1 MKAILITTGD
11 ELTSGRTVDTNSAWL
26 AEQLLAMGIPTISHH
41 TIGDNPAEITDAI
54 KRATE
59 LADLVLVTGGLG
71 PTPDDL
77 TRQAI
82 ADLLGVELRLDEP
95 SLRRIEEFF
104 QRIGRQ
110 MVPANR
116 IQAMIPQGAS
126 AVDNEAGTAP
136 GIAARLGDATI
147 ICMPGVPAEM
157 KAMFEKATVE
167 LLPKPQTA
175 IAAKVLKVYGVGESD
190 LSEKLNDILTDR
202 DGPVVVGTTVA
213 DGLISLTITATADQQ
228 TAAQSLVDQQAAE
241 ITKRLG
247 ALIIGDGSAASLT
260 SVVGE
265 LLRNAGQTV
274 ALAES
279 CTGGLVGQAITSVGG
294 ASEYFLGGAICYA
307 NEIKRDI
314 LGVSQETLEQFG
326 AVSPQ
331 TALAMAQGAR
341 KLFSS
346 DWSISLTGIAG
357 PGGGTDD
364 KPVGLVYIGL
374 VGPGVEQTHRRIFN
388 YNRQQVRNR
397 ATQAALNYLRLALTE
412 NIRRG

>member
-26 AEQLLAMGIPTISHH
+26 AEKLLAMGIPTISHH
-41 TIGDNPAEITDAI
+41 TVGDDASEISDAV
-54 KRATE
+54 KRASQQ
-59 LADLVLVTGGLG
+59 ADLVLVTGGLG

-82 ADLLGVELRLDEP
+82 ADLLGVELCLDEP
-95 SLRRIEEFF
+95 SLKRIEGFF
-104 QRIGRQ
+104 QRLGRQ
-110 MVPANR
+110 MVQANR
-116 IQAMIPQGAS
+116 IQAMIPKGAS
-126 AVDNEAGTAP
+126 AVDNDAGTAP
-136 GIAARLGDATI
+136 GIAAGLGNAAI

-157 KAMFEKATVE
+157 KAMFESGVRK
-167 LLPKPQTA
+167 LLPIPQTS
-175 IAAKVLKVYGVGESD
+175 IATEVLKVYGVGESD
-190 LSEKLNDILTDR
+190 LSERLNDILTDR

-228 TAAQSLVDQQAAE
+228 AAAKSLADQQAAE

-247 ALIIGDGSAASLT
+247 TLVIGGGSASLASA
-260 SVVGE
+260 VGE
-265 LLRNAGQTV
+265 LLIAAGQTV

-279 CTGGLVGQAITSVGG
+279 CTAGLVGHAITSVGG

-307 NEIKRDI
+307 NEIKHNI
-314 LGVSQETLEQFG
+314 LGVPQETLDQFG

-374 VGPGVEQTHRRIFN
+374 AGPGVEQTHRRIFN

-412 NIRRG
+412 NASRG